1 MMMNEDNISHAMALN
16 LVFKELIILAFG
28 VFASLR

>member
-1 MMMNEDNISHAMALN
+1 MMMNEDSISHAMALI
-16 LVFKELIILAFG
+16 LVFKELITLAVS